1 MAQRAVHRRPARPR
15 RVHPRRQP
23 VSTHAERET
32 RLSATMLNVLVA
44 GMSDPTRLSRGRSYA
59 RQGAVIDML
68 IGAGS
73 LRASVQG
80 SRSAPYDVL
89 VRVRPADGDS
99 MAALVPSARDLS
111 FECSCPDWDDPCK
124 HSIAVM
130 IRFAELVSEDPSTL
144 RRWRGL
150 DLSPSERA
158 VVGSRR
164 LSVEP
169 ADVEALRGFLGAPIE
184 VDIPVLQPA
193 ALPRDVW
200 DEPWTAMLR
209 SALAA
214 LSDR

>member
-1 MAQRAVHRRPARPR
+1 MTGHL
-15 RVHPRRQP
+15 
-23 VSTHAERET
+23 ERES

-59 RQGAVIDML
+59 RQGAVIDM
-68 IGAGS
+68 IVEAGM

-80 SRSAPYDVL
+80 SRSAPYHVL
-89 VRVRPADGDS
+89 VRVRPGDGDS
-99 MAALVPSARDLS
+99 LTALVPSSRDLS

-124 HSIAVM
+124 HGIAVM
-130 IRFAELVSEDPSTL
+130 IRFAELVGEDPAVL

-150 DLSPSERA
+150 DLSPAERA

-164 LSVEP
+164 SAVDPGEL
-169 ADVEALRGFLGAPIE
+169 DALRGYLGDGPIE

-193 ALPRDVW
+193 ALPSDVW
-200 DEPWTAMLR
+200 DQPWTAMLR

-214 LSDR
+214 LSDG